1 MALIG
6 KYTRKLPDSS
16 QSTIN
21 FFYFG
26 YTLSENSQWQKYM
39 IVKCIKYI
47 EATRTQEEYWTK

>member
-21 FFYFG
+21 FLFWLYVIWKLAVAKIHDREVCQIYRSYKDSG
-26 YTLSENSQWQKYM
+26 GVLDK
-39 IVKCIKYI
+39 V
-47 EATRTQEEYWTK
+47 